1 MSDSRLK
8 TYALTAGGATA
19 LAAGTA
25 SGDIIHTSTNV
36 TLSAGE
42 RWTFTMASA
51 TLSFSNTF
59 RNSFAELNLRPGAS
73 AQVAGD
79 SSGFASKLS
88 EGEAISGNLPF
99 RPSSYTNFIVA
110 STKAS
115 ASARGNWDAVDGDD
129 RGFLGVEIGTGAD
142 VNYGWI
148 DVTWTG
154 SQAIIHGYAW
164 ESDTNTAISAGQTT
178 SGAAAVPGAPTA
190 VGLIGLAAGAAGI
203 RRRRSA

>member
-1 MSDSRLK
+1 MSESRLK
-8 TYALTAGGATA
+8 TYALTAGGVTA

-42 RWTFTMASA
+42 VWSFTMLDA
-51 TLSFSNTF
+51 TLSFSNTD
-59 RNSFAELNLRPGAS
+59 RNNKNILQIQPGAS
-73 AQVAGD
+73 AAVAATVDLG
-79 SSGFASKLS
+79 ASNLS
-88 EGEAISGNLPF
+88 EGQVISQSVSFINLNNVEVA
-99 RPSSYTNFIVA
+99 RTKSSNYVY
-110 STKAS
+110 
-115 ASARGNWDAVDGDD
+115 GNWDALDGDD
-129 RGFLGVEIGTGAD
+129 RGFLGIEIGTGGD

-164 ESDTNTAISAGQTT
+164 ESDTNTAINAGQTT

>member
-1 MSDSRLK
+1 MSESRLK
-8 TYALTAGGATA
+8 TYALTAGGVTA

-25 SGDIIHTSTNV
+25 SGDVIHTSTNV
-36 TLSAGE
+36 TLNAGE
-42 RWTFTMASA
+42 RWTFTMLDA
-51 TLSFSNTF
+51 TLSFSNTSG
-59 RNSFAELNLRPGAS
+59 NSIAELNIKPGAS
-73 AQVAGD
+73 AQVAGT
-79 SSGFASKLS
+79 SFASKLS
-88 EGEAISGNLPF
+88 EGEAISGNLSF
-99 RPSSYTNFIVA
+99 ATYNNLIMA
-110 STKAS
+110 STKSGTS
-115 ASARGNWDAVDGDD
+115 AYGNWDALDGDD
-129 RGFLGVEIGTGAD
+129 RGFLGIEIGTGGD

-164 ESDTNTAISAGQTT
+164 ESDTNTAINAGQTT